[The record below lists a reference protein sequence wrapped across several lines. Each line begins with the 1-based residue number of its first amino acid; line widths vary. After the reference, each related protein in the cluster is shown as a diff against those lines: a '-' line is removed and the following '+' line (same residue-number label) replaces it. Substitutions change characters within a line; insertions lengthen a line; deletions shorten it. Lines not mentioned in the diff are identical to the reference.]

1 MTAARRHGVVD
12 AAVRHGLQFWADR
25 SYQGEAP
32 TLVTPVRAGKDRP
45 LIPAAAAYNRRHAA
59 VRAPG
64 ERGFATLKCWQIL
77 SRSAAPSARPT
88 PSRGPSRPYTK
99 PHRCRSG

>member
-1 MTAARRHGVVD
+1 MTVLDGTIITTFR
-12 AAVRHGLQFWADR
+12 VRCT
-25 SYQGEAP
+25 GEHKRWW
-32 TLVTPVRAGKDRP
+32 VHRKRAGKDTP

-77 SRSAAPSARPT
+77 TRVRCTVSKTGAIAQAILALHRATST
-88 PSRGPSRPYTK
+88 PIRMK
-99 PHRCRSG
+99 